1 MRGACLLVGIL
12 IVASETSTGQFS
24 QRGEPID
31 TVQRSSDVSW
41 LERIASSATFAKQVQ
56 GSSPVGIAKLLRGAA
71 YARLGDIGTAES
83 LAAVERIEQSMADTP
98 LTPSTVALDVWPSVG
113 WHMSD
118 VEQTP
123 LATTAGS
130 DGTNYA
136 VVIASLLGGR
146 DFFLLSTR
154 PPQNPQSW
162 SRPKLLGPPPRPDG
176 RPAASLTLRG
186 PATLLLHVFG
196 VEMQFA
202 LEEIERDSDGGGW
215 TDLEEGRIGTNPH
228 ASDSDGDGIPDGRD
242 VCPLY
247 PAPGARADDDS
258 ATILQ
263 KAFFAAF
270 ALTGSR
276 QMLYVTPSTPPVHFS
291 GYGGPI
297 LFDRAIPRDGASG
310 GVYVSW
316 RIRDHNDT
324 DAVVEITDWEGLL
337 AAGGQDVFL
346 KRVLGKWTVV
356 AVKPTWVS

>member
-1 MRGACLLVGIL
+1 MGRACVLVGFLAVSVGIAAGQSRPNRGPMDL
-12 IVASETSTGQFS
+12 VRQST
-24 QRGEPID
+24 
-31 TVQRSSDVSW
+31 DVKW
-41 LERIASSATFAKQVQ
+41 LERIASSAAFAQEVQ
-56 GSSPVGIAKLLRGAA
+56 RSSPIGMAKLLRGAA
-71 YARLGDIGTAES
+71 YARLGEIGTAES

-123 LATTAGS
+123 IATATGP
-130 DGTNYA
+130 DGTTYA
-136 VVIASLLGGR
+136 VVIASLLGGS
-146 DFFLLSTR
+146 DFFLLSART
-154 PPQNPQSW
+154 PQNPQSW
-162 SRPKLLGPPPRPDG
+162 SRPKLLGPPPRRDG
-176 RPAASLTLRG
+176 RAAASLTFRG
-186 PATLLLHVFG
+186 PATLLLRAFG

-202 LEEIERDSDGGGW
+202 LEEIERDSDGDGW

-228 ASDSDGDGIPDGRD
+228 AADSDGDGIPDGRD

-247 PAPGARADDDS
+247 AAPGARAADDS

-263 KAFFAAF
+263 KAVFAAF

-297 LFDRAIPRDGASG
+297 VFDRAIPRDGSSG

-324 DAVVEITDWEGLL
+324 DAVVELTDWEGVL
-337 AAGGQDVFL
+337 AAGGQNVFL

>member
-1 MRGACLLVGIL
+1 MDLVL
-12 IVASETSTGQFS
+12 QST
-24 QRGEPID
+24 D
-31 TVQRSSDVSW
+31 LKW
-41 LERIASSATFAKQVQ
+41 LERIASSAAFAQEVQ
-56 GSSPVGIAKLLRGAA
+56 RSSPIGMAKLLRGAA

-123 LATTAGS
+123 IATATGP
-130 DGTNYA
+130 DGTTYA
-136 VVIASLLGGR
+136 VVIASLLGGS

-154 PPQNPQSW
+154 TPQNPQSW
-162 SRPKLLGPPPRPDG
+162 SRPKLLGPPAPRDG
-176 RPAASLTLRG
+176 RAAASLTFRG
-186 PATLLLHVFG
+186 PATLLLRAFG

-202 LEEIERDSDGGGW
+202 LEEIERDSDGDGW

-228 ASDSDGDGIPDGRD
+228 AADTDGDGIPDGRD

-247 PAPGARADDDS
+247 PAPGARAADDS

-263 KAFFAAF
+263 KAVFAAF
-270 ALTGSR
+270 FLTGSR

-297 LFDRAIPRDGASG
+297 VFDRAIPRDGSGG

-324 DAVVEITDWEGLL
+324 DAVVELTDWEGLL
-337 AAGGQDVFL
+337 AAGGQNVFL